1 MKKKAFTW
9 LVLLML
15 MAGIVLSGCSSSSSD
30 SASEGKSGDGK
41 IHLKFM
47 HDWPKGSSTAY
58 YNLVEE
64 IIKDYE
70 AKHPNVQ
77 IDVEVLNPDQYRDK
91 LKVLAASNELPDVG
105 LTWSNGFAEPY
116 ATGGQ
121 FAPLNDIIEKEFKD
135 QFVPGTVEA
144 YTFNGKSYALPM
156 EMNITYIFYNKEIFK
171 KYGLQEPK
179 TFEDLKNIGKTLIKH
194 GVIPATVGS
203 KDGWPASMW
212 FMYLAD
218 RIGGPTILTDVIQG
232 KVKMSDPAIVKAAK
246 EVQNLVDMGFFVKGN
261 TAFSNDDAKGYFL
274 NEKAAMFLT
283 ATWELPNFTTS
294 PDVPQE
300 FKEKVGYFKF
310 PLYEGGKG
318 TDINSYVGGPGLG
331 AFVAENSK
339 HKEQAKD
346 FAAYLVKEWGKRS
359 VEGAGILPATKVNTE
374 GLNVPKMYLDVLH
387 DINNATNITTWF
399 DTQASPNVS
408 ELHHDLMT
416 ALFGKQITP
425 EEFAKQ
431 HDDALAEEANK

>member
-1 MKKKAFTW
+1 MIKRKALTA
-9 LVLLML
+9 LTLICLLI
-15 MAGIVLSGCSSSSSD
+15 GIVLTGCSSEGSSGD
-30 SASEGKSGDGK
+30 GSASGGK

-47 HDWPKGSSTAY
+47 HDWPKGSSPAY
-58 YNLVEE
+58 FNLVNE
-64 IIKDYE
+64 IIKDFE
-70 AKHPNVQ
+70 DKHKNVK

-91 LKVLAASNELPDVG
+91 IKVLGASNELPDVG
-105 LTWSNGFAEPY
+105 LTWSNGFAKPF

-121 FAPLNDIIEKEFKD
+121 FTPLNDIIDKDFKD
-135 QFVPGTVEA
+135 QFVPGTVES
-144 YTFNGKSYALPM
+144 YTFDGKSYALPM

-171 KYGLQEPK
+171 KYHIDVPK
-179 TFEDLKNIGKTLIKH
+179 TFDELKQAGEVLKKN

-218 RIGGPTILTDVIQG
+218 RIGGPTILTDVING
-232 KVKMSDPAIVKAAK
+232 KVKMTDPAIVKAAQ
-246 EVQNLVDMGFFVKGN
+246 EVQNLVDDGFFVKGN
-261 TAFSNDDAKGYFL
+261 TALSNDEAKGYFL

-294 PDVPQE
+294 PDTSKA

-331 AFVAENSK
+331 VFVAENSK
-339 HKEQAKD
+339 HKDVAKD
-346 FAAYLVKEWGKRS
+346 FATYLVKEWGKRS
-359 VEGAGILPATKVNTE
+359 VEKAGILPATKVNTD
-374 GLNVPKMYLDVLH
+374 GLKNVHPMYLDVLK
-387 DINNATNITTWF
+387 DINEASNVTTWF

-408 ELHHDLMT
+408 ELHHDMMT
-416 ALFGKQITP
+416 ALFGKQVTP
-425 EEFAKQ
+425 EEFAQKQ
-431 HDDALAEEANK
+431 ADALAKEAKK